1 MAEESMGEVPEV
13 SPGFQ
18 IQAGGETPKAGA
30 EVVQEEI
37 RNVEGT
43 AESPMN
49 ARQWADKYNSPEE
62 LEKGYIELQKKM
74 SAGRPKTSEMDLEG
88 LLNSAG
94 LQGGDLAAQWVDQ
107 GKLLDHQYDALQ
119 QQGISRAVVDQFMR
133 GQQAISSNS
142 GYVQAEARAKAEA
155 LAGGGEELDN
165 LFNWA
170 GNRYASEPQKM
181 QEINDRLG
189 DPARFEGAVKEL
201 LYDYKVQSGRGFT
214 TPLAEGT
221 AMPNVSNGF
230 GSVQEYLA
238 AMRQAREDG
247 FPKSFLRRLQN
258 TPTHIKQG
266 LD

>member
-1 MAEESMGEVPEV
+1 MAEESMGEAPEV
-13 SPGFQ
+13 SPGLQ
-18 IQAGGETPKAGA
+18 IQAGGETPNTGA
-30 EVVQEEI
+30 EINQGDI

-43 AESPMN
+43 AEAPMN
-49 ARQWADKYNSPEE
+49 ARQWAEKYNSPEE
-62 LEKGYIELQKKM
+62 LEKGYLELQKKM
-74 SAGRPKTSEMDLEG
+74 SAGRPKTSEMDLDG
-88 LLNSAG
+88 LLTSAG
-94 LQGGDLAAQWVDQ
+94 LQGGDLAAQWVDT
-107 GKLLDHQYDALQ
+107 GSLLDSQYQALE

-133 GQQAISSNS
+133 GQQAITSNS
-142 GYVQAEARAKAEA
+142 GYVQAEARSKAEA

-170 GNRYASEPQKM
+170 GNRYANDSQKL
-181 QEINDRLG
+181 QDINDRLG
-189 DPARFEGAVKEL
+189 DPSKFEGAIKEL

-214 TPLAEGT
+214 SPLAEGT

-238 AMRQAREDG
+238 AMKQARIDG